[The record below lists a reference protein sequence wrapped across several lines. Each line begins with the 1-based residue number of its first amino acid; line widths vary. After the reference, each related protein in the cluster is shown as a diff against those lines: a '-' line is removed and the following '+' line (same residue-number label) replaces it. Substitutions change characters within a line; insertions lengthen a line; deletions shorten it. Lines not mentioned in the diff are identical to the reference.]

1 MYRGALGSA
10 TGRAVFE
17 GVTAIRVRALRP
29 ESLAGLR
36 LVARTDAEVR
46 IECQVTETAEDT
58 EALFVTLEEGEYRQ
72 EVSILLRTTEP
83 PWDPDWRPIAL
94 APADT
99 AVADSTCEVV
109 LDVRRSRHPAGLGAM
124 HFRWAVDDGSVV
136 IKGGPVTSTRLP
148 PGRHTVVLVAEDA
161 FGYVSR
167 DTMHVHVGRPER

>member
-17 GVTAIRVRALRP
+17 GVTAIRMRALRP
-29 ESLAGLR
+29 ETLAGLR

-83 PWDPDWRPIAL
+83 PWDPAWRPIAV

-99 AVADSTCEVV
+99 AVADSTCEII
-109 LDVRRSRHPAGLGAM
+109 LDARRSHHPAGLDAM
-124 HFRWAVDDGSVV
+124 HFRWDVDDGSIV
-136 IKGGPVTSTRLP
+136 IKGGLVTSTRLAA
-148 PGRHTVVLVAEDA
+148 GHHAIVLVAEDA

-167 DTMHVHVGRPER
+167 DTLRVRVGPTEK